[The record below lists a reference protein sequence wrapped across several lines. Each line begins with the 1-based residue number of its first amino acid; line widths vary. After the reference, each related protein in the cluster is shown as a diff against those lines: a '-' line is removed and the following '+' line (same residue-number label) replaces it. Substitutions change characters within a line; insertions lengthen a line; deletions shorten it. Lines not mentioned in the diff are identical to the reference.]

1 MSKSN
6 NKGGSMFSSFKS
18 KPKFSMIA
26 LALFVIVFASLAIYI
41 VYTSMAS
48 DGETQ
53 GPELKIAGE
62 YAPDRI
68 LVRFKPGTRGEKQRE
83 VANRNGLEQID
94 EIKQIEVKVLKI
106 KDKGNVA
113 AKIKALSKNPNIIYA
128 EPDYI
133 VKAELIPNDPH
144 YPRQWGLPV
153 VGAPE
158 SWDVTS
164 GSNSVTIAI
173 IDSGIDLS
181 HPDLVGRIVPGYDFV
196 NNDNDPDDDNGHGT
210 HVAGIAGAIG
220 NNSTGVAGVNWGA
233 KLMPVKVLRSSGGGY
248 SSDVAKGITYAA
260 DQGAQVIN
268 MSLGGSDSTG
278 ALSSAA
284 DYAYGKG
291 STLIAASGNSGNSV
305 LMWPAAHEK
314 VIAVGSLRDSTTLS
328 DFSNYGKGLSLV
340 APGESIYNL
349 WLNSGYATKS
359 GTSMAAPLVSGVAA
373 MILGINP
380 SLSSDLI
387 QSTMESTA
395 TDLGDPGFDIY
406 FGHGR
411 INAEAAVKKAQGTGG
426 ETPPPPPPADTT
438 APTTSITSPTA
449 GTTVAGAVSVNV
461 DAKDNVGVTKV
472 ELLVNSKVY
481 ASSTVSPYNFSWDT
495 KGLTNGTYSLTSK
508 AYDTAGNIG
517 TSTAVSVNV
526 NNTTATPIDDISP
539 TVSITNPRDGST
551 VSKRVSIQVS
561 ATDNIG
567 VTKVEVYI
575 NSRLHATLTS
585 APYTTN
591 WNAGHRTV
599 PKGDNI
605 ITAIA
610 YDAAGNAASVSVR
623 VIK

>member
-6 NKGGSMFSSFKS
+6 KKGGSMFSSFKS

-68 LVRFKPGTRGEKQRE
+68 LVRFKPGTRGEKERE

-94 EIKQIEVKVLKI
+94 EIPQIETKVLKI

-113 AKIKALSKNPNIIYA
+113 AKIRALSKNPNIIYA

-133 VKAELIPNDPH
+133 VKSELTPNDPLF
-144 YPRQWGLPV
+144 PNQWSHRSQFTNSE
-153 VGAPE
+153 AA
-158 SWDVTS
+158 WDVTT
-164 GSNSVTIAI
+164 GGADIIIAVLDTGLELTHEDVSNRI
-173 IDSGIDLS
+173 IS
-181 HPDLVGRIVPGYDFV
+181 GYDFH
-196 NNDNDPDDDNGHGT
+196 NNDSDPTDDHGHGT
-210 HVAGIAGAIG
+210 RI
-220 NNSTGVAGVNWGA
+220 TGVAAATGNNITGVSGFDWKA
-233 KLMPVKVLRSSGGGY
+233 KIMPVKVMSSTGAG
-248 SSDVAKGITYAA
+248 SWSVVAKGLTWAA
-260 DQGAQVIN
+260 DNGANVIN
-268 MSLGGSDSTG
+268 MSLGGSPS
-278 ALSSAA
+278 LSIQSAVE
-284 DYAYGKG
+284 Y
-291 STLIAASGNSGNSV
+291 AASKNVVMAAGTGNDGQEV
-305 LMWPAAHEK
+305 KRYPAAYPE
-314 VIAVGSLRDSTTLS
+314 VMAVGSVYKDKLS
-328 DFSNYGKGLSLV
+328 AFSNHGDHLSVV
-340 APGESIYNL
+340 APGEGIHTINL
-349 WLNSGYATKS
+349 NNSYGLTA
-359 GTSMAAPLVSGVAA
+359 GTSAASPHVAGLASLVWAA
-373 MILGINP
+373 NP
-380 SLSSDLI
+380 NLSAVQVREI
-387 QSTMESTA
+387 IESTA
-395 TDLGDPGFDIY
+395 RDLGDPGFDIY
-406 FGHGR
+406 FGNGH

-449 GTTVAGAVSVNV
+449 GATVAGAVSVNV
-461 DAKDNVGVTKV
+461 DATDNVGVTKV

-591 WNAGHRTV
+591 WNAGHKNV

-610 YDAAGNAASVSVR
+610 YDAAGNAANTSVR
-623 VIK
+623 VVK